1 MMILLIVDIIQSL
14 TFYVW
19 VICFFVLV
27 AFVVVVVVVCSYV
40 CLTSLHSVPLFVS
53 FLLHIEVYD
62 EFLQ

>member
-27 AFVVVVVVVCSYV
+27 AFVVVVVCSYV